1 MVLLVYLFSITEFM
15 VKSSGSIKSVNIFER
30 NFFMEHLITTEMEV
44 IDLLEYAKAGKNPPK
59 GKKYKFK
66 VKNKVYEVSVEAM
79 TGREICEMAGLI
91 PPEMFRLDMKLKG
104 NVWKKIELD
113 EIVDFTTPGIEKFEY
128 VSLDQTEG

>member
-1 MVLLVYLFSITEFM
+1 
-15 VKSSGSIKSVNIFER
+15 
-30 NFFMEHLITTEMEV
+30 MEHLITTEIEV
-44 IDLLEYAKAGKNPPK
+44 IDLLEYAKAGKKPPK

-113 EIVDFTTPGIEKFEY
+113 EIVDFTIPGIEKFEY